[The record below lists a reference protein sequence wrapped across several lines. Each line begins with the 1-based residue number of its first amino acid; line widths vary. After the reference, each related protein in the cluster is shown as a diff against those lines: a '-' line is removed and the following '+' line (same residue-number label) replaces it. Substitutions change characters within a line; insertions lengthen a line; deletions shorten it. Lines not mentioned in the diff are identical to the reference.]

1 MGKRK
6 NSENILRMERKKE
19 RNEKGRRRMRIQRHI
34 RKYASPPVVQSVT
47 IDVSPTQPY
56 RGERS
61 SRQDETLIRTLET
74 TDPSELALPE
84 HAN

>member
-1 MGKRK
+1 
-6 NSENILRMERKKE
+6 MERKKE
-19 RNEKGRRRMRIQRHI
+19 RNEKGRRMRIQRHR
-34 RKYASPPVVQSVT
+34 RKYARASPPVVQSVT